1 MTLPP
6 LEPRS
11 HTLDAIDAIAERAKH
26 AREAVLS
33 EVAYLGGEIDRL
45 RAELARVKAERDQA
59 IDELRRVLREVGR

>member
-11 HTLDAIDAIAERAKH
+11 HTLDALDACTRRLDH